1 MIGFP
6 SGSDDA
12 DRMRANRARARD
24 ILLPPIAD
32 PKRRAACEADIILG
46 LQTYFPLDFWGPF
59 TSQRR
64 AMVEAI
70 VHAATYGGDQAIA
83 APRGEGKTSIA
94 ECVVILLVLQG
105 IIRFPLITAA
115 TGPDA
120 ARILDNIKQR
130 LERSEIL
137 GADYPEACF
146 PIQALEGAPQRAA
159 AQTIGG
165 ERSFLKWAQEFVVLP
180 TVAGSRCSGSVL
192 MTRGLDASIRGI
204 RVGTLRPDL
213 VVIDD
218 PETRESVTSELQTN
232 KRQLTIEQ
240 DLAGLGGPGKRL
252 ARIILTTIMRR
263 QSLSDR
269 YTDATQKPAFRG
281 KRFRLIEQWPER
293 DDLWDEYMQLRQA
306 GQQTGDVNARNA
318 HNFYLDNREA
328 MDAGH
333 VVANSDRFIKDKLPD
348 GTTLEVSTLQHAYNV
363 IADRGRDAFDCELQN
378 DPPEESEH
386 IDSGLTA
393 NRIQRQVSGYPMRV
407 VPPGCVKLTQGIDVR
422 KTLLHCVVRAWRA
435 DGTGYTIDH
444 HSETVYGVKYRSD
457 VGVDEAIRNAI
468 RTRMTSIRDD
478 PYTDLDGNAV
488 PIDLTIIDAGWRTD
502 VIYASCREIGIMDI
516 KPAMGFG
523 KSAGCVQA
531 SFRPPRPGKKTNKL
545 AIGDGWFMSKP
556 SKSQTLV
563 CMDADRWKS
572 YEHDRWLT
580 PTDQPGTMFIWGEGG
595 DERRLSE
602 DERAHHNYAHHIIA
616 EREVEEEVR
625 GVLVRRWKPRSS
637 NNHFLD
643 ASYMSCV
650 AANMVGI
657 RIQTQAEMAAA
668 ARGRKPRRS
677 LAEAAAEARA
687 RG

>member
-1 MIGFP
+1 
-6 SGSDDA
+6 
-12 DRMRANRARARD
+12 
-24 ILLPPIAD
+24 
-32 PKRRAACEADIILG
+32 
-46 LQTYFPLDFWGPF
+46 
-59 TSQRR
+59 
-64 AMVEAI
+64 
-70 VHAATYGGDQAIA
+70 
-83 APRGEGKTSIA
+83 
-94 ECVVILLVLQG
+94 
-105 IIRFPLITAA
+105 
-115 TGPDA
+115 
-120 ARILDNIKQR
+120 
-130 LERSEIL
+130 
-137 GADYPEACF
+137 
-146 PIQALEGAPQRAA
+146 
-159 AQTIGG
+159 
-165 ERSFLKWAQEFVVLP
+165 
-180 TVAGSRCSGSVL
+180 
-192 MTRGLDASIRGI
+192 
-204 RVGTLRPDL
+204 
-213 VVIDD
+213 
-218 PETRESVTSELQTN
+218 
-232 KRQLTIEQ
+232 
-240 DLAGLGGPGKRL
+240 
-252 ARIILTTIMRR
+252 
-263 QSLSDR
+263 
-269 YTDATQKPAFRG
+269 
-281 KRFRLIEQWPER
+281 
-293 DDLWDEYMQLRQA
+293 
-306 GQQTGDVNARNA
+306 
-318 HNFYLDNREA
+318 
-328 MDAGH
+328 
-333 VVANSDRFIKDKLPD
+333 
-348 GTTLEVSTLQHAYNV
+348 
-363 IADRGRDAFDCELQN
+363 
-378 DPPEESEH
+378 
-386 IDSGLTA
+386 
-393 NRIQRQVSGYPMRV
+393 
-407 VPPGCVKLTQGIDVR
+407 
-422 KTLLHCVVRAWRA
+422 
-435 DGTGYTIDH
+435 
-444 HSETVYGVKYRSD
+444 
-457 VGVDEAIRNAI
+457 
-468 RTRMTSIRDD
+468 MTSIRDD